1 MLPYKIPSLFV
12 GSVYVVTFLDEA
24 LSGSAAQISFF
35 KALPAT
41 DLERKSLVHQNYCPS
56 NKMSSTQWF
65 LIHSTIV
72 YSANL
77 YFISETFA
85 LPRRGKRDASREKQA
100 IDAKVIDAKEE
111 SGGRREKDPNTLFPL
126 VSSGRRRSRL
136 GVFARPFAP
145 DLPFS
150 LFLLLFRHLSYNSR
164 GDTC

>member
-1 MLPYKIPSLFV
+1 
-12 GSVYVVTFLDEA
+12 
-24 LSGSAAQISFF
+24 
-35 KALPAT
+35 
-41 DLERKSLVHQNYCPS
+41 
-56 NKMSSTQWF
+56 MSSTQWF

-126 VSSGRRRSRL
+126 VSREGGGGVLAYSLGRS
-136 GVFARPFAP
+136 PQI
-145 DLPFS
+145 S
-150 LFLLLFRHLSYNSR
+150 LSPSSYSCFV
-164 GDTC
+164 T